1 MRLANTAD
9 YSQQVARVTIGF
21 ASKQYLAVIRTT
33 ECGKMYRKLTLNE
46 KIIPCLWGAFCNL
59 HSNPHSPPPV
69 GGE

>member
-9 YSQQVARVTIGF
+9 YSQQVGRVTIEF

-59 HSNPHSPPPV
+59 YSHSSLPPV